1 MTAALIA
8 ALVFLAVLVQ
18 TLSGFGF
25 AIIVMPLATLAL
37 GIQTSAPLIAMT
49 GLTVYAINVVRYRRA
64 INLGELAR
72 LAVASALGVPIGIW
86 LLSNVSE
93 SVVRQLLG
101 LVLVAY
107 ALYALLR
114 PATARLRSQRWAYPA
129 GFIAGCL
136 GGAYNTPG
144 PPAIVYGS
152 LRQWPKDEFRAV
164 LQTLFFC
171 NAVLVV
177 AAHFVAGHVTTQV
190 VTLFAWALPASLLGI
205 MAGSRL
211 DKVVNQARFRTLV
224 TVMIL
229 ALGLVLLSG
238 LGR

>member
-25 AIIVMPLATLAL
+25 AIIVMPLATLVL
-37 GIQTSAPLIAMT
+37 GVRTAAPLIAMT
-49 GLTVYAINVVRYRRA
+49 GLTAYAINVIRYRRA
-64 INLGELAR
+64 INLGELAS
-72 LAVASALGVPIGIW
+72 LAVASALGVPVGIW

-93 SVVRQLLG
+93 SLVRQVLG
-101 LVLVAY
+101 GVLVAF

-114 PATARLRSQRWAYPA
+114 PATRRLESKFWAYPA
-129 GFIAGCL
+129 GFLAGCL
-136 GGAYNTPG
+136 GGAYNAPG

-152 LRQWPKDEFRAV
+152 LRHWPKDEFRAV

-171 NAVLVV
+171 NAALVV
-177 AAHFVAGHVTTQV
+177 ASHVVAGNITSGVLTI
-190 VTLFAWALPASLLGI
+190 FAWALPALLLGI
-205 MAGSRL
+205 LAGALL
-211 DKVVNQARFRTLV
+211 DRVVDQKRFRTLV

-229 ALGLVLLSG
+229 GLGMVLLFG
-238 LGR
+238 LGK

>member
-1 MTAALIA
+1 MSPALVAALI
-8 ALVFLAVLVQ
+8 FLAVLVQ

-25 AIIVMPLATLAL
+25 AIMVMPLATLAL
-37 GIQTSAPLIAMT
+37 GIQTAAPLIAMT
-49 GLTVYAINVVRYRRA
+49 GLVVYGINVVRYRRA
-64 INLGELAR
+64 VNLGELAR
-72 LAVASALGVPIGIW
+72 LAVASALGVPVGIW

-93 SVVRQLLG
+93 TLVRQILG
-101 LVLVAY
+101 FVLAAY

-129 GFIAGCL
+129 GFFAGCL

-177 AAHFVAGHVTTQV
+177 AAHLVAGHVTTQV
-190 VTLFAWALPASLLGI
+190 ATLFAWAVPALLLGI
-205 MAGSRL
+205 VVGSQL
-211 DKVVNQARFRTLV
+211 DRRVNQARFRTLV

-229 ALGLVLLSG
+229 ILGLVLLSG